1 MCYLILAIS
10 ISFFLSSVCTYA
22 VLAMTKQN
30 NTKVKIIKKK
40 SKNSQG
46 KILKR
51 LRNLED
57 RMDERKIKILNNR
70 GLNE

>member
-1 MCYLILAIS
+1 
-10 ISFFLSSVCTYA
+10 
-22 VLAMTKQN
+22 MTKQN